1 MYRRPYTLD
10 RLQTYIHG
18 LQHASDGWLR
28 GNLKDPADDTNCEN
42 SGSNCILNT
51 RVSLKVPISRN
62 DRVPD

>member
-42 SGSNCILNT
+42 SGANCIFNT
-51 RVSLKVPISRN
+51 RVSL
-62 DRVPD
+62 